1 MRKQT
6 STSSK
11 IIFSIVNLIDKTNR
25 TDNIHFEIINEL
37 SDFNNYN
44 VQYKKPI
51 ERVSES
57 DIVETAS
64 TDRKQ

>member
-6 STSSK
+6 STTSE
-11 IIFSIVNLIDKTNR
+11 IVFSIVNLIDKTNR
-25 TDNIHFEIINEL
+25 TDNIHFKIIDEL

-44 VQYKKPI
+44 VQYKQPI
-51 ERVSES
+51 QRVSES
-57 DIVETAS
+57 DIVGIAS

>member
-6 STSSK
+6 SATSE

-44 VQYKKPI
+44 VQYKQPI
-51 ERVSES
+51 QRVSES

>member
-6 STSSK
+6 SETSE
-11 IIFSIVNLIDKTNR
+11 IVFSIVNLIDKTNR

-44 VQYKKPI
+44 VQYKQPI
-51 ERVSES
+51 QRVSES